1 MAKTTSLHHVALR
14 TDRFDEAVAFYRDG
28 LSLTP
33 VYAFRIGEGKRA
45 LILRCGE
52 GADSGHV
59 EIFERDEAD
68 EDVPAEGRLLHLA
81 LATPDVDAMY
91 EKALAAGA
99 TSRMEPTDPD
109 HVNALPAEEQPAGA
123 ERFTPRIAFVTGPT
137 GEIIEFFRDQ
147 LAVG

>member
-33 VYAFRIGEGKRA
+33 VYAFGMGEGKRA

-81 LATPDVDAMY
+81 LATQDVDAMY

-99 TSRMEPTDPD
+99 TSRMEPTDAE
-109 HVNALPAEEQPAGA
+109 HVNALPADQQLDGTQ
-123 ERFTPRIAFVTGPT
+123 RFTPRLAFVTGPA

-147 LAVG
+147 LASE